1 MYTERM
7 LHTVERTHTPHTN
20 KDPVHSI
27 LFCFAN
33 VSSTIG
39 AKMTT
44 KKIYIY
50 RMREQTQQFRTLIHS
65 FNRLLGCCC
74 CSIQTPKRSPRTHS
88 KRHWKHSKSDD
99 ASSFHFF
106 SRRQHA
112 KPFSENN
119 FVPVIRSIWLLPP
132 LYTTTATMS
141 IEHNKKNAHKHSSS
155 HME

>member
-106 SRRQHA
+106 PVVNTPNPSVKTILFRLYALFGCCRR
-112 KPFSENN
+112 
-119 FVPVIRSIWLLPP
+119 
-132 LYTTTATMS
+132 YTRLRQQCP
-141 IEHNKKNAHKHSSS
+141 
-155 HME
+155 